1 MALQTVF
8 QEAQGPNRFIQRSTK
23 GPGTKHSRVFFW
35 NEKMQEAKLK
45 QQQEYM
51 QQHTLTPQ
59 DLRRM
64 IAEKLER
71 ARAHARNQ
79 QKVLSK
85 NR

>member
-8 QEAQGPNRFIQRSTK
+8 QEARGPNRFIQRSTK
-23 GPGTKHSRVFFW
+23 DPGTKHSRFFF
-35 NEKMQEAKLK
+35 ETRKMQEAKLK

-51 QQHTLTPQ
+51 RQHTLTPQ